1 MVIFSSGSVK
11 NNYESL
17 FRETKRGYFPFG
29 KKSLSIFLI
38 IAIPIDIVMYIVAT
52 FGYSIIDSTSN
63 EQLIEILTPLITPSR
78 FVLVLLG
85 PLITFLIYYA
95 IILIFFYEESEKSG
109 FNHVFEYT
117 IAGGILSL
125 LLAITLN
132 SRAFLVFVVSFSTLN
147 LDPRLIMFTIYA
159 VIGPF
164 IEEVAKALPIF
175 FMARGLATI
184 KGTDKTTRILSSGK
198 LPVFVGLT
206 TGALFNLLET
216 YWYIFNV
223 GYIFDLGE
231 RSQGWDI
238 VALQILIRAL
248 NPIHL
253 LAAGISGYGISLVLW
268 KERSNNLNFD
278 ELKYAF
284 SSLGLAIFIHG
295 LWNGYLTY
303 AEFEEVAVI
312 IVLGSEIPVF
322 NVIFMF
328 VSLIVLGLLIFR
340 VSRFTDETCTYCL
353 NWHSP
358 PYDKEFHNS
367 QFYPKISLWNR
378 FLGAVWNK
386 KTIYTCLSCKSPV
399 VDNKCTGCNAAMVY
413 ACSNC
418 NAPIPVYSKSCWKCN
433 QDLVPVFDSVLNYRK
448 DWVEDISTGFLLIF
462 TAFYVPMTFAMVIYL
477 SKNSSSIQVDA
488 NGIVIVYLSIFS
500 ILYLLAIK
508 WIKTENRR
516 AMGTSLSRTI
526 FAMVILQLSLL
537 LLLFAIITMVTGL
550 VLSGILFLLESFILM
565 IWAKNV
571 VFGFQPLFHQSDM
584 LEQEGDI

>member
-1 MVIFSSGSVK
+1 MVNFLSGSVK

-17 FRETKRGYFPFG
+17 FRGTKRGYFPFG
-29 KKSLSIFLI
+29 KKSLSIFLMI
-38 IAIPIDIVMYIVAT
+38 VIPIDIVLYIVAT
-52 FGYSIIDSTSN
+52 FGYSIIDSSSN
-63 EQLIEILTPLITPSR
+63 EQLIQILIPLITPAR
-78 FVLVLLG
+78 FIMVLLG

-95 IILIFFYEESEKSG
+95 IILILFYEETFRTG

-132 SRAFLVFVVSFSTLN
+132 SRAFLVFVMSFSALS
-147 LDPRLIMFTIYA
+147 LDPRLIMITIYA

-175 FMARGLATI
+175 FMARGLSTL

-216 YWYIFNV
+216 YWYVFNV

-231 RSQGWDI
+231 RSLGWDI
-238 VALQILIRAL
+238 ISLQILIRAI

-284 SSLGLAIFIHG
+284 SGLGLAILIHG

-312 IVLGSEIPVF
+312 VVLNNEIPVF

-328 VSLIVLGLLIFR
+328 ISLIVLGLLLYR
-340 VSRFTDETCTYCL
+340 TSRFTDETCTYCL

-358 PYDKEFHNS
+358 PFDKELHVN

-378 FLGAVWNK
+378 FLGTVWNK
-386 KTIYTCLSCKSPV
+386 KTIYTCLSCKSTV

-418 NAPIPVYSKSCWKCN
+418 NAPIPVYSKNCWKCN
-433 QDLVPVFDSVLNYRK
+433 QDLVPVFDTVLNYRK

-477 SKNSSSIQVDA
+477 SQNSSSIQVDA

-537 LLLFAIITMVTGL
+537 LVLFAAITIIAKLYFSGL
-550 VLSGILFLLESFILM
+550 LFLLEALVLM
-565 IWAKNV
+565 IWAKNI

-584 LEQEGDI
+584 VEQEGE